1 MFISTYHP
9 ELGVMIHDSQDN
21 VSLAD
26 LLLANQH
33 WFGHDMFD
41 PTRPV
46 IWDLHDYSITMSID
60 EIRNVFAVTRIALG
74 DRKRQGGV
82 TAWVHSTS
90 LVRAMIEMVRDEFN
104 WGSSWETFD
113 ERSEAIKWCL
123 NNNTP

>member
-1 MFISTYHP
+1 MFVSTYHP
-9 ELGVMIHDSQDN
+9 DLGVMIHDSQDN

-26 LLLANQH
+26 LLLANQY

-46 IWDLHDYSITMSID
+46 IWDLHDCPITISID
-60 EIRNVFAVTRIALG
+60 EMRNVFSVTRRALG

-82 TAWVHSTS
+82 TAWVHSTA